1 MASGSFDGKFSAQ
14 SSKSNV
20 YPRIEWSSSTNV
32 SANQSS
38 VKVILYF
45 MRPNSY
51 WSGSYNNNAPSQTI
65 NINGNKA
72 SSGRSFRLSSSKVK
86 IWERTVTVGHS
97 SNGKKTCVI
106 GASGSTGLGNI
117 GSYNFSKSVT
127 LDTIPRKASFTL
139 NKSSVPF
146 GTAFNCNIKSPSSS
160 FRYTVNVVGL
170 GSTINLQNKG
180 TGGSKNF
187 TISNSYLSRLT
198 NSTSTS
204 VNVWVDTYDGNTKIG
219 ANSRSLKLTVPSN
232 ITPSVSSISAADTN
246 SKSKALGVYVQ
257 KVSTVKLTASAS
269 GTYGS
274 SIKNYEFKLGSNK
287 RSGSGNNQ
295 SFTAGQLSSSGTVAC
310 SVTVKDSRGRTAS
323 KSVNISVQAY
333 SPPKITKFTAVRNA
347 TTATTVNMTKSGSYS
362 SLGGKNP
369 ATWKLEMKLATAS
382 TWGASGITVTDS
394 INSFNKTGIKSDA
407 SYQFRLSLTD
417 KLGSANSIVDVKTE
431 KVLFDLH
438 RDQGVGIGKMHEK
451 GSLDV
456 GGELWLDGI
465 MMSAPNRW
473 AAGGTDGDGN
483 TNAYPG
489 GTLNAQNSDFT
500 GINGIYFGGGDPT
513 NPDGTDTAQSNG
525 EGILFPHKDTVINW
539 SKAMTSSERDA
550 GWDNFRIQDGIGK
563 LNGSPV
569 MIDTYA
575 PLWEGEN
582 RMNASYRIT
591 PKVPINQCPNGW
603 LLVWSRWVQG
613 KNPANYDW
621 NYVPIQKY
629 HRVTSGGVRIILPYG
644 SNDSGF
650 CKKYVYVNNNKEL
663 AGHDD
668 NLTGNS
674 VNMTLRAVLAF

>member
-1 MASGSFDGKFSAQ
+1 MASGSFDGNFSAQ
-14 SSKSNV
+14 SGRGNV

-97 SNGKKTCVI
+97 SNGKKTCTI
-106 GASGSTGLGNI
+106 SASGSTGLGNI

-160 FRYTVNVVGL
+160 FRYTVNVTGL

-180 TGGSKNF
+180 AGGSKNF

-198 NSTSTS
+198 NATSTS
-204 VNVWVDTYDGNTKIG
+204 VNIWVDTFVGSSKIG
-219 ANSRSLKLTVPSN
+219 SNSRSLKLTVPSN
-232 ITPSVSSISAADTN
+232 ITPSVSSISASDTN
-246 SKSKALGVYVQ
+246 SRTKALGIYVQ
-257 KVSTVKLTASAS
+257 NQSTVKLTASAS

-274 SIKNYEFKLGSNK
+274 SIKNYEFKIGSNK

-295 SFTAGQLSSSGTVAC
+295 QFTSNQLSGSGTVAC

-347 TTATTVNMTKSGSYS
+347 TTATTVNMTKDGSYS
-362 SLGGKNP
+362 NLGGKNP
-369 ATWKLEMKLATAS
+369 ATWKLEFKLATAS
-382 TWGASGITVTDS
+382 TWGASGILVTDS
-394 INSFNKTGIKSDA
+394 TNSFNKTGIKSDA
-407 SYQFRLSLTD
+407 SYQFRLTLKD
-417 KLGSANSIVDVKTE
+417 KLTEDNKVQDVKTT
-431 KVLFDLH
+431 KVLFDLN
-438 RDQGVGIGKMHEK
+438 RDIGVGIGKMNEGK
-451 GSLDV
+451 GTLEV
-456 GGELWLDGI
+456 GGQMYLDGRI
-465 MMSAPNRW
+465 NAVKDTW
-473 AAGGTDGDGN
+473 ASKGA
-483 TNAYPG
+483 AIF
-489 GTLNAQNSDFT
+489 LNNSDMT
-500 GINGIYFGGGDPT
+500 GINGIYFGGSEHGGSEAAD
-513 NPDGTDTAQSNG
+513 NDG
-525 EGILFPHKDTVINW
+525 EGLVFPKSSFQFPVGYEGTIPDRGNNWDT
-539 SKAMTSSERDA
+539 
-550 GWDNFRIQDGIGK
+550 FRIKDGIGY
-563 LNGSPV
+563 LNGIPV
-569 MIDTYA
+569 MMDTYT

-603 LLVWSRWVQG
+603 LLVWSRWVQNE
-613 KNPANYDW
+613 NPANYDW

-629 HRVTSGGVRIILPYG
+629 HRVTNGGVRIILPYG
-644 SNDSGF
+644 HNDSGF

-663 AGHDD
+663 AGHAD

>member
-1 MASGSFDGKFSAQ
+1 MASGSFDGNFSAQ
-14 SSKSNV
+14 SGRGNV

-160 FRYTVNVVGL
+160 FRYTVNVTGL

-180 TGGSKNF
+180 TGGSKTF

-198 NSTSTS
+198 NATSTS
-204 VNVWVDTYDGNTKIG
+204 VNIWVDTFVGSSKIG
-219 ANSRSLKLTVPSN
+219 SNSRSLKLTVPSN
-232 ITPSVSSISAADTN
+232 ITPSVSSISASDTN
-246 SKSKALGVYVQ
+246 SKTKALGVYVQ

-287 RSGSGNNQ
+287 RSGSRDNQ

-347 TTATTVNMTKSGSYS
+347 TTATTVNMTKAGSYS
-362 SLGGKNP
+362 NLGGKNP
-369 ATWKLEMKLATAS
+369 ATWKLEFKLATAS
-382 TWGASGITVTDS
+382 TWGASGISVTDS

-456 GGELWLDGI
+456 GGQMYLDGRI
-465 MMSAPNRW
+465 NAVKDTW
-473 AAGGTDGDGN
+473 ASKGA
-483 TNAYPG
+483 AIF
-489 GTLNAQNSDFT
+489 LNNSDMT
-500 GINGIYFGGGDPT
+500 GINGIYFGGSEHGGSEAADS
-513 NPDGTDTAQSNG
+513 DG
-525 EGILFPHKDTVINW
+525 EGLVFPKSSFQFPVGYEGTIPDRGNNWDT
-539 SKAMTSSERDA
+539 
-550 GWDNFRIQDGIGK
+550 FRIKDGIGY
-563 LNGSPV
+563 LNGIPV
-569 MIDTYA
+569 MMDTTKK
-575 PLWEGEN
+575 LWTGAYF
-582 RMNASYRIT
+582 MNYSHTIT
-591 PKVPINQCPNGW
+591 PSVPIKNCPNGW
-603 LLVWSRWVQG
+603 VLVWSDYSNGSAGNFDWVHTMVHKG
-613 KNPANYDW
+613 HVDIYGGGGYRAVVPYTDSYNNP
-621 NYVPIQKY
+621 
-629 HRVTSGGVRIILPYG
+629 S
-644 SNDSGF
+644 
-650 CKKYVYVNNNKEL
+650 KYVYVNPTTIKGHKNN
-663 AGHDD
+663 
-668 NLTGNS
+668 NNS
-674 VNMTLRAVLAF
+674 DLSLNNIVLRAVFAW